1 MNNFGL
7 RGLLL
12 LLAVV
17 LFIVGALMDSRDD
30 TKVDLLYW
38 GLAVFAAS
46 FVVGRIPLG
55 TLTPRNRSYRVL
67 FRPDREPALA

>member
-1 MNNFGL
+1 MKFGA

-17 LFIVGALMDSRDD
+17 LFIVGALMDNGD
-30 TKVDLLYW
+30 TKTDILYW

-46 FVVGRIPLG
+46 FIVESLPLG
-55 TLTPRNRSYRVL
+55 NIGNRNRS
-67 FRPDREPALA
+67 

>member
-1 MNNFGL
+1 MHNFGL

-17 LFIVGALMDSRDD
+17 VFIVGALMDAEDD

-46 FVVGRIPLG
+46 FVVGRLPLG
-55 TLTPRNRSYRVL
+55 TLTRPR
-67 FRPDREPALA
+67 DRT

>member
-1 MNNFGL
+1 MSFGF

-17 LFIVGALMDSRDD
+17 LFIVGALMDNGD
-30 TKVDLLYW
+30 TKTDLLYW

-46 FVVGRIPLG
+46 FIVEHIPFG
-55 TLTPRNRSYRVL
+55 SMTNRNRT
-67 FRPDREPALA
+67 